1 MRVVLATANDGK
13 LDEFRSLLA
22 PLQLDLVGQSELGIE
37 SVPEV
42 GITFV
47 ENALA
52 KARHVSRMSN
62 SPVLSDDSGL
72 VVDVL
77 RGEPGIHSARFAG
90 SDASDEDN
98 NDKLLALLA
107 NTLESTSSK
116 SRSAHFYCA
125 LVFLRHAEDPAP
137 IIATGQWYGSI
148 GTERKGFNGFGY
160 DSLFLVPELGL
171 TSAQLNPET
180 KNHFSHRGQAVREL
194 CAKLA
199 PLI

>member
-1 MRVVLATANDGK
+1 MKVVLATNNEGK
-13 LDEFRSLLA
+13 LNEFRSLLA
-22 PLQLDLVGQSELGIE
+22 PLSLELVGQAELGIA
-37 SVPEV
+37 SIPEI
-42 GITFV
+42 GTTFI

-52 KARHVSRMSN
+52 KARHVCAMSGN
-62 SPVLSDDSGL
+62 PALSDDSGL

-98 NDKLLALLA
+98 NNKLLALLA
-107 NTLESTSSK
+107 DNTSSK

-125 LVFLRHAEDPAP
+125 LVFLRYAEDPAP
-137 IIATGQWYGSI
+137 MIATGQWHGSI
-148 GTERKGFNGFGY
+148 ATEPKGRNGFGY
-160 DSLFLVPELGL
+160 DPLFLVAELGL
-171 TSAQLNPET
+171 TSAELKPET
-180 KNHFSHRGQAVREL
+180 KNRISHRGQAVQEL